1 MEGSGLSTIRLFVP
15 GPLRAGAQIDL
26 DEARAHYLARV
37 MRRAEGD
44 PLELF
49 DGRSGGFAGRI
60 TGLGKRSATVAVLD
74 KLRDLPKRRAAPVLF
89 QAVIRRPRLEWLIE
103 KATELDVAAIV
114 PVRSQR
120 IAHPLGRLERLHA
133 IAVEAAEQ
141 CGRLDV
147 PVIHGET
154 PLVAI
159 GPLRRPGRPLLVLDP
174 LADAGVLDL
183 LGREPD
189 GADLLIGP
197 EGGLA
202 PEDDAVLA
210 GLPDVVRGRLA
221 PTVLRAETAALAA
234 LAAGVM
240 LRRHQAPNSVE
251 SLQTDE

>member
-1 MEGSGLSTIRLFVP
+1 
-15 GPLRAGAQIDL
+15 
-26 DEARAHYLARV
+26 
-37 MRRAEGD
+37 
-44 PLELF
+44 
-49 DGRSGGFAGRI
+49 DGQSGGFAGRI
-60 TGLGKRSATVAVLD
+60 TALGKRSAAVAVLD
-74 KLRDLPKRRAAPVLF
+74 KLRDLPERSAAPVLF
-89 QAVIRRPRLEWLIE
+89 QAVIRRPRLEWLVE

-154 PLVAI
+154 PLAGI

-174 LADAGVLDL
+174 LAEASALDL

-234 LAAGVM
+234 LAASVM
-240 LRRHQAPNSVE
+240 LRRFQAPLSVE